1 MSIISDIKI
10 QVRLDGTGQPGISVL
25 FQTDKGKSEVFV
37 SVSSSEPI
45 SALSL
50 STLESSIQYA
60 KNAVIPHLIGIDTS
74 DQIQFDAYL
83 REIDGTHNLSKI
95 TSEIARALSYANA
108 HAAAIEYENEL
119 YRHLGGVYAGD
130 IPLPFL
136 HLSGSET
143 SPYQPVLVPTHTTS
157 IKDLIPA
164 ISMIYQKKS
173 STENGISSTEEMFE
187 RVHQICQDVLERFEI
202 TLQPGLICK
211 SSYTEEKQYHLNDM
225 VYTSDEYIQYLIEF
239 VQAHDIIYLESPL
252 DGKDIEGYASLTS
265 EIGDKTLIA
274 NQTWKTASDAPTQD
288 ASIHMHDVLASTN
301 SMAISPS
308 IGTVT
313 DIYEMNKRA
322 QKHGVETII
331 GDSVIYADPTCAHI
345 GCACGCIGIQI
356 GQNGQGIETLNE
368 LIWIEESL

>member
-10 QVRLDGTGQPGISVL
+10 QVRLDGSGKPGISVL
-25 FQTDKGKSEVFV
+25 FRTDKGKSEAFV
-37 SVSSSEPI
+37 SVSSSEPV

-50 STLESSIQYA
+50 SSLQSNIQDA
-60 KNAVIPHLIGIDTS
+60 KNSVIPHLIGICTS

-83 REIDGTHNLSKI
+83 HEIDGTKNLSKI
-95 TSEIARALSYANA
+95 TPDIACALSYANA
-108 HAAAIEYENEL
+108 HAAAMEYENPL

-136 HLSGSET
+136 HLSCNESES
-143 SPYQPVLVPTHTTS
+143 SPYHPVLVPTHSTS
-157 IKDLIPA
+157 MEDLIPV
-164 ISMIYQKKS
+164 ISTIYQRKISKEK
-173 STENGISSTEEMFE
+173 ENGISSTEELLE
-187 RVHQICQDVLERFEI
+187 QIHQICGDVLEGFGI

-211 SSYTEEKQYHLNDM
+211 SVYAEDKRYHLNNT
-225 VYTSDEYIQYLIEF
+225 VYTSDEYIQHLIEF

-252 DGKDIEGYASLTS
+252 DGGDTQGYASLTS

-274 NQTWKTASDAPTQD
+274 NQTWKTASDAQ
-288 ASIHMHDVLASTN
+288 IHMHDVLTSTN
-301 SMAISPS
+301 CMIISPS
-308 IGTVT
+308 IGTIT

-322 QKHGVETII
+322 QKHSLETII
-331 GDSVIYADPTCAHI
+331 GDSGVYADPTSAHI

-356 GQNGQGIETLNE
+356 GQCGQGIETLNE